1 MRKNRV
7 RSSHGSQLAEFP
19 AAIILLLLGV
29 AFPIIIMASIFYK
42 VYMFECIV
50 KNGAQLGSEMP
61 DLATATTA
69 ASNYCTTHKPAGVSC
84 ATPVVSFVQRTVT
97 YTSSGAPK
105 TYPAYFLQVTD
116 TGSVSPLVQMH
127 DLFGLQVP
135 GLTGPIT
142 LQATQAVYF
151 ENQTAAA
158 AASGGS

>member
-1 MRKNRV
+1 M
-7 RSSHGSQLAEFP
+7 AEFP

-50 KNGAQLGSEMP
+50 KNGAQIGSEMP
-61 DLATATTA
+61 DLTSATTA
-69 ASNYCTTHKPAGVSC
+69 ASNYCTSHKPAGVSC
-84 ATPVVSFVQRTVT
+84 ATPVVSLVQRTVT
-97 YTSSGAPK
+97 YNQNGTPK
-105 TYPAYFLQVTD
+105 TYPAYFIQVTG
-116 TGSVSPLVQMH
+116 TGSVPPLVQMH
-127 DLFGLQVP
+127 DFFGLQVP

-158 AASGGS
+158 AAAS